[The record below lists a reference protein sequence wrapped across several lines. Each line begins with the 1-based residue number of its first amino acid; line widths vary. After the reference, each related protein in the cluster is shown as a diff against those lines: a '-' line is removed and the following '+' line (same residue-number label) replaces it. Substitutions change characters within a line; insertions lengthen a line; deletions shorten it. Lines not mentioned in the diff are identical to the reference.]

1 MNIHLPTYRIGLLMP
16 FNDFFAQSQTA
27 LFGKRVINDIHNF
40 SETSD
45 ISIRTRRINPFRWN
59 ADSGNYILERVNTC
73 DTLIIDISKNDPT
86 TFYSFGII
94 SVAAQIQ
101 QIDMNII
108 LIQNEETANNSH
120 FPMCLEAYKKEV
132 INYRFDNGSL
142 EILSSDKYC
151 EMLDG
156 IVEDMLDL
164 DEDYE

>member
-1 MNIHLPTYRIGLLMP
+1 MP

-27 LFGKRVINDIHNF
+27 LFGKRVINDIYNF
-40 SETSD
+40 IETKD

-59 ADSGNYILERVNTC
+59 ADSGNYILERVNSS

-164 DEDYE
+164 QEDGE